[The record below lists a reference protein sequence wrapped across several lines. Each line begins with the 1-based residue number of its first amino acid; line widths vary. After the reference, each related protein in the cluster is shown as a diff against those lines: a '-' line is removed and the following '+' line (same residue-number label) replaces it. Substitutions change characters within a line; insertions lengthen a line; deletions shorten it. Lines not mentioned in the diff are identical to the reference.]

1 MKLPRTQ
8 TIVFAN
14 QKGGCGKT
22 TGSVSVAAA
31 LAKLGYKVTLID
43 VDAQCN
49 ATDTFGVDRDDLAK
63 QGHFTI
69 ADAYLAKKPIAEIQ
83 FLLPERFDGNL
94 AIAAGHRGLN
104 GMQARIDAE
113 IQARVAGEQASDL
126 DADDL
131 RNEYRQ
137 RLRNSISSLQGKQ
150 DFVVI
155 DTPPELGFLL
165 TTALIAADWCVIP
178 TFPSGYDL
186 KGLEALTKTIEKV
199 TKRYNPRLRMLGV
212 LIGNFDARAKLDRD
226 IQKML
231 AGMFGDD
238 LLFQTNIGRSVKH
251 REATVYGLTIFEHA
265 AGEVSSQQYEA
276 VGREIIGR
284 VEKTLTTT
292 AVPPS
297 TSAPAVAEVS
307 NG

>member
-1 MKLPRTQ
+1 MRLPSTQ

-22 TGSVSVAAA
+22 TGSVSVAAS

-49 ATDTFGVDRDDLAK
+49 ATDTFGVDRDELAK
-63 QGHFTI
+63 QGHFTV
-69 ADAYLAKKPIAEIQ
+69 ADAYLAKKPISEIQ
-83 FLLPERFDGNL
+83 FLLPGRFDGNL
-94 AIAAGHRGLN
+94 AIVAGHRGLN

-137 RLRNSISSLQGKQ
+137 RLRNSVASLQGKQ
-150 DFVVI
+150 DFVII

-165 TTALIAADWCVIP
+165 TTALIAADWFVIP
-178 TFPSGYDL
+178 VFPSGYDL
-186 KGLEALTKTIEKV
+186 KGLEGLTKTIEKV
-199 TKRYNPRLRMLGV
+199 TKRYKPRLQLLGV
-212 LIGNFDARAKLDRD
+212 LIGNFDGRAKLDRD

-231 AGMFGDD
+231 TGMFGEDR
-238 LLFQTNIGRSVKH
+238 LFPTPIGRSVKH

-265 AGEVSSQQYEA
+265 AGEPASQQYEA
-276 VGREIIGR
+276 VAKEIIGR
-284 VEKTLTTT
+284 VEKALGATMPAAT
-292 AVPPS
+292 PS
-297 TSAPAVAEVS
+297 PVTEEVA

>member
-1 MKLPRTQ
+1 MKLPKTQ

-31 LAKLGYKVTLID
+31 LAQLGYKVTLVD

-49 ATDTFGVDRDDLAK
+49 ATDTFGVDRDELAK

-69 ADAYLAKKPIAEIQ
+69 ADAYLAKKPISEIQ
-83 FLLPERFDGNL
+83 FTLPGRFSGNL
-94 AIAAGHRGLN
+94 TIAAGHRGLN

-137 RLRNSISSLQGKQ
+137 RLRNSVSSLQGKS
-150 DFVVI
+150 DFVII

-165 TTALIAADWCVIP
+165 TTALIAADWFVLP

-186 KGLEALTKTIEKV
+186 
-199 TKRYNPRLRMLGV
+199 
-212 LIGNFDARAKLDRD
+212 
-226 IQKML
+226 
-231 AGMFGDD
+231 
-238 LLFQTNIGRSVKH
+238 
-251 REATVYGLTIFEHA
+251 
-265 AGEVSSQQYEA
+265 
-276 VGREIIGR
+276 
-284 VEKTLTTT
+284 
-292 AVPPS
+292 
-297 TSAPAVAEVS
+297 
-307 NG
+307 